1 MNLNHHTGA
10 QATKFLFIT
19 CASSAVV
26 QLAALWQPLKIA
38 LIVTAVIAFLM
49 FVGLF
54 ALQFQGI
61 LGGRS
66 WAQRLTF
73 EASTVGILQFSS
85 VVTAVIMGG
94 LVTWIA
100 IF

>member
-1 MNLNHHTGA
+1 MNLTHRLGA
-10 QATKFLFIT
+10 NLAKHLFII

-26 QLAALWQPLKIA
+26 QLAALWFPLKIA
-38 LIVTAVIAFLM
+38 LIAIAGSLFCM

-54 ALQFQGI
+54 MLQFRGI
-61 LGGRS
+61 MGGHS

-73 EASTVGILQFSS
+73 EASTVGILQFSA
-85 VVTAVIMGG
+85 VVSAVIVGG
-94 LVTWIA
+94 LVTWVA